1 MKWFER
7 RIRRYE
13 HRRWTTDDNRRVMP
27 FAWGLEHIGGSATES
42 NPGEFVRQ
50 YAAEAIANSG
60 EWFATTSAPE
70 SECRVDAQNVLTF
83 PSSVESAWP
92 ENNVVHAQIFPGKK
106 NGAAVLVLP
115 NWNAKWH
122 GQRGLCEWIQR
133 LGITAVKL
141 SMPYHDRRMA
151 KGHERADQICGPN
164 IGLTLQANRQ
174 ACRMPS
180 DALRWLESAGI
191 YKAGNF
197 GDEYWV
203 VDWVY
208 RADA

>member
-92 ENNVVHAQIFPGKK
+92 ENNVVHAQIFPGRKM
-106 NGAAVLVLP
+106 
-115 NWNAKWH
+115 
-122 GQRGLCEWIQR
+122 GLRCWCCR
-133 LGITAVKL
+133 
-141 SMPYHDRRMA
+141 
-151 KGHERADQICGPN
+151 
-164 IGLTLQANRQ
+164 IG
-174 ACRMPS
+174 MPS
-180 DALRWLESAGI
+180 GTGSVDFVSGFSGWGLR
-191 YKAGNF
+191 
-197 GDEYWV
+197 
-203 VDWVY
+203 
-208 RADA
+208 R